1 MALHRMADLDDWKLE
16 DHDQDIRERP
26 LVDTEGKTLGVIK
39 DLAVDLE
46 SKHVV
51 AVVTD
56 IGESYAVGDLDIE
69 PNRVITRQPPI
80 SGGTSQ
86 GEERSLRGEGYM
98 VRIIQIT

>member
-1 MALHRMADLDDWKLE
+1 MALHRMADLNDWKLE
-16 DHDQDIRERP
+16 DKDQDIRERP
-26 LVDTEGKTLGVIK
+26 LVDTNGKSLGVIK

-46 SKHVV
+46 SKHVA

-56 IGESYAVGDLDIE
+56 IGESYAVEDLDIE
-69 PNRVITRQPPI
+69 PDRVITRQPPI

-86 GEERSLRGEGYM
+86 GEERSLRGEAHL

>member
-1 MALHRMADLDDWKLE
+1 MALHRMADLNDWKLE
-16 DHDQDIRERP
+16 DKDQDIRERP
-26 LVDTEGKTLGVIK
+26 LVDADGKTLGIIK

-46 SKHVV
+46 AKHVT

-56 IGESYAVGDLDIE
+56 MGESYAVEDLDIE

-80 SGGTSQ
+80 SGGTSE
-86 GEERSLRGEGYM
+86 GEARSLRGEGYV